1 MTNDQNVSSFVIRH
15 SNFRRRGA
23 FTLVEIIVSIAI
35 IAALLPPILYGLN
48 LAAKV
53 SSVARNRSQASI
65 LAQQKLDELLVND
78 PSTPQSGDFGDQYP
92 QFTWSSDVLDRSD
105 IPTVDNLTNTMQ
117 ELDVTIT
124 WKQDGQP
131 KTLTLGTLVYINN
144 ATSTGGAP

>member
-1 MTNDQNVSSFVIRH
+1 M
-15 SNFRRRGA
+15 
-23 FTLVEIIVSIAI
+23 
-35 IAALLPPILYGLN
+35 P
-48 LAAKV
+48 
-53 SSVARNRSQASI
+53 
-65 LAQQKLDELLVND
+65 
-78 PSTPQSGDFGDQYP
+78 DFGDQYP